1 MDCYM
6 KNVFLPDGFKVLS
19 PAMQE
24 LLLAKCNMQYRVIV
38 LFMMDAG
45 LRVSEVMN
53 LRVKHINT
61 LSKTVFVES
70 LKKRKPEH
78 REVPMSER
86 LLDAMTDY
94 WKNMKSRQPDA
105 FLFPQAKDP
114 TKHKDR
120 RSVWRRLKKYT
131 DGVVH
136 PHMLRHTC
144 ATRIVNEGKDFDSL
158 RAAQKIL
165 GHKSISTT
173 EIYTHVSREQ
183 MVGAIQSIEQST
195 VWQRLSRKFFPKRR
209 IHIVP
214 VEQGLTQ
221 FHIGRKEEL
230 KRLADLTQKKIN
242 TLILGPQG
250 VGKTHLLDNYR
261 SPNLIRVG
269 EFKSNKEVLGGLLL
283 AILEREPER
292 GEFILQ
298 VEEGRVSEIV
308 MRKAPKFLIE
318 SLIAVTKK
326 QEFSILIDDVT
337 KITPTAVVGLEKLKN
352 HFHLIC
358 AARRVPVERATFLTN
373 FERIELKPLSRPE
386 TLELVAR
393 LSKPFLNRIEDY
405 ETYKNHIWE
414 NTNGV
419 PLFVCE
425 MVERYSKEADI
436 NTELVKEIRHTAAL
450 KEINFAPLVVG
461 ILACLTVLRYWS
473 RISGE
478 DAGPFYFLAAL
489 GLVFL
494 VFGRSIIQ
502 ATKKKYI

>member
-1 MDCYM
+1 M

-19 PAMQE
+19 PSMQD
-24 LLLAKCNMQYRVIV
+24 LLLAKCNVQYKVIA

-61 LSKTVFVES
+61 LNKTVFVES
-70 LKKRKPEH
+70 LKKRKPEY

-94 WKNMKSRQPDA
+94 WQKMKDRQPDA
-105 FLFPQAKDP
+105 FLFPQVKDP
-114 TKHKDR
+114 KKHKDR

-131 DGVVH
+131 DGAVH

-183 MVGAIQSIEQST
+183 MVEAIQSIEKTS
-195 VWQRLSRKFFPKRR
+195 WPERLSRKLFPKKR

-242 TLILGPQG
+242 TLILGAQG
-250 VGKTHLLDNYR
+250 VGKSHLLDNYK

-292 GEFILQ
+292 AEFILQ
-298 VEEGRVSEIV
+298 VEESRVNEIV
-308 MRKAPKFLIE
+308 MRKAPKFLIHD
-318 SLIAVTKK
+318 LVAVTKK
-326 QEFSILIDDVT
+326 HEFTLVIDDVT
-337 KITPTAVVGLEKLKN
+337 TITPTAVTGLEKLKN
-352 HFHLIC
+352 HFHIIC
-358 AARRVPVERATFLTN
+358 AARRVPVEKATFLTN
-373 FERIELKPLSRPE
+373 FERIELKPLARPE
-386 TLELVAR
+386 AMELIAR

-405 ETYKNHIWE
+405 EAYKNHIWE

-419 PLFVCE
+419 PLYVCE
-425 MVERYSKEADI
+425 MVERYGKEADI
-436 NTELVKEIRHTAAL
+436 NTEIIKDIRHTAAL
-450 KEINFAPLVVG
+450 QEINFAPFVVG
-461 ILACLTVLRYWS
+461 VLACMTVLRYWS

-478 DAGPFYFLAAL
+478 DAGPFYLLAAL

-494 VFGRSIIQ
+494 IFGRGIIA